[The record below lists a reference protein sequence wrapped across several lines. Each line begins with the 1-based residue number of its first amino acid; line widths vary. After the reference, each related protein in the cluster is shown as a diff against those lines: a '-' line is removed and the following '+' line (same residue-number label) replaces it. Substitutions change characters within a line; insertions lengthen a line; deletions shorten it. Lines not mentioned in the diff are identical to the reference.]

1 MQNDRQIT
9 ISCGN
14 SRKAVDW
21 RQETLLISELWD
33 KLRVPARGKETV
45 AQYLGLKKPQQDEL
59 KDVGGFVGGSL
70 NGPRRKARNVTG
82 RDIITLDFDNIP
94 PGGKDDVL
102 RRIGALG
109 CGYCVYS
116 TRKHQPAAPRLRVL
130 LPLDR
135 TVTADEYEPIAR
147 KAAEWIGLEYA
158 DPTTFDV
165 SRLMYWPSCCA
176 DSEYI
181 YFAFDGPLVS
191 ASGVLGQYADW
202 RDQEQWP
209 QVPGTQNTYK
219 KLAAKQGDPE
229 SKNGV
234 VGAFCRTYDIYRAM
248 DELLPG
254 IYEPCDTMPGR
265 YTYTGGSTTGGA
277 VIYDDGKFLFS
288 HHATDPCSGKLVNA
302 FDLVRLH
309 KFGDADDEADP
320 ATPTN
325 RLPSYTAMCEFA
337 HGLPDVSALLDR
349 ERYENA
355 IKDFEGITATETAPE
370 NWMSLCS
377 KSPSTGNICK
387 DPDNVKIALEYDPL
401 LKNRL
406 INDTFAHR
414 LQGICPLP
422 WEARKNKPAGTVF
435 KWEDK
440 DDNGL
445 ALYIKRVLGF
455 YAPNITAAG
464 LLEFSGEIEFN
475 PVQEYLKSCKWDGV
489 PRLDTLF
496 IDYLGAADN
505 LYTRA
510 VTRKAFTAAV
520 ARAMTPGCKYDNM
533 VILSGPQGIG
543 KSTLLSIM
551 AGDWFNDSIRT
562 FEGKDASELLQ
573 GTWLVEVAE
582 LDAFRGSDVSR
593 IKQFLS
599 VRTDKFR
606 KAYGR
611 NTGEYPRS
619 CVFFGTT
626 NASEYLRD
634 KTGNRRF
641 WPIDTSVQPAT
652 KNIFNQLQNER
663 DQLWA
668 EAFVRWQAGEP
679 LYLEGEVKKIAEEYQ
694 EGHRET
700 SAREATVLGFISKNV
715 PEDWS
720 KWPLDKRRMYWGG
733 ITTNDVSKPINLV
746 PRDRVCAL
754 EVWCEAFGGSI
765 KEYNTREASEINSVI
780 AASGEWERSN
790 GPIHIGGGY
799 SKQRGFYRKKSTGD
813 TAT

>member
-45 AQYLGLKKPQQDEL
+45 AQYLGLKKTQQDEL
-59 KDVGGFVGGSL
+59 KDVGGFVGGTL

-82 RDIITLDFDNIP
+82 RDIITLDLDNIP

-147 KAAEWIGLEYA
+147 KAAEWIGLGYA
-158 DPTTFDV
+158 DHTTFDV

-464 LLEFSGEIEFN
+464 LLEFSGKIEFN